1 MICVNSVNVYPSRI
15 AIKTGTWYY
24 NVHAEVC
31 PTNAT
36 CPNVTWSSSDP
47 SIAIVHPTSGY
58 IHGGRPGTATIYAT
72 ATDGSGKRGCCT
84 VTVSQRIYV
93 NSITLNTF
101 QISIQRNNNY
111 LLTAEVCP
119 SNADNKAIN
128 WCSSNTEV
136 ATVSGGRVYA
146 HKKGAAVI
154 TAAAAD
160 GSGTEAKCYVNVTE
174 NYLVVLITV
183 EPACKTLAVGES
195 VFLRETVYPNH
206 ATNKEVCWSS
216 SNEYIA
222 TVNPTSG
229 FVAAKHAGTATIY
242 ATAQDGSGKRGC
254 CQITVIPPVHVTGI
268 TLCPQEQSIRI
279 GETKQLEAVLSPA
292 NATNRSISWCSS
304 NPDVVSVGYYSGIIR
319 ALSEGTAVITATASG
334 GFQASCQIHVYAKKA
349 IIIVPGIMGTKLKL
363 NSANN
368 AFPAGTQIWPPL
380 EPEQEFDS
388 AQGYIDALKKLES
401 LACNDDGSSAYD
413 IVVDNTD
420 TYGSFETY
428 KNLYLM
434 LNNTYGADRDVLFFG
449 YDWRKPNSVSGAL
462 LAEKVNTYDE
472 VFIIAHSMGGL
483 VASHMLRNTTA
494 RCKIN
499 KLVTLGTPYLG
510 SIDTVPLLSHGEHSI
525 LNEVLKTIPSAF
537 QVPVKAFLTALLQ
550 ELAVNLPALYEL
562 LPTKQFFSLG
572 NRFYFSIQILLA
584 IENKCETFEETR
596 QWLPEAK
603 GYGLIGSFNMNLF
616 DAATASHD
624 LLWNGNTHIT
634 ANVNT
639 YYIAG
644 QGYRTLKTYTYWES
658 ISHSYIPT
666 DTGNGDGTVLYYS
679 ATMNDL
685 YPQKTFFV
693 ISEHTPLANPAV
705 NPALFEFTQSLI
717 NGGFHLP
724 DGVDEDPTDFD
735 NENTE

>member
-279 GETKQLEAVLSPA
+279 GETRQLEAVLSPA

-334 GFQASCQIHVYAKKA
+334 GFQASCTITSKLLNTLFDSTKINNIKEAFYSLLGNKKVDIPVLNLYYVHTTSECIDILINHDTIITNIANTLSMPKTFIQTILMRELWCLNLEDSVGDNLVENYFAWKDECEYWENQTLSYQAMVPYPSPPAILKTDSSTGLGQIFAQVAIKA
-349 IIIVPGIMGTKLKL
+349 YNEAIDYQYISGNKIDGDDWKACKNVWYSLKNNNEYNIQMTAL
-363 NSANN
+363 NILSCVNEFN
-368 AFPAGTQIWPPL
+368 YGHNYSSYT
-380 EPEQEFDS
+380 PEQCKQVFTRYN
-388 AQGYIDALKKLES
+388 ANQHTI
-401 LACNDDGSSAYD
+401 ND
-413 IVVDNTD
+413 
-420 TYGSFETY
+420 YGEECY
-428 KNLYLM
+428 QYYL
-434 LNNTYGADRDVLFFG
+434 
-449 YDWRKPNSVSGAL
+449 
-462 LAEKVNTYDE
+462 
-472 VFIIAHSMGGL
+472 I
-483 VASHMLRNTTA
+483 
-494 RCKIN
+494 
-499 KLVTLGTPYLG
+499 
-510 SIDTVPLLSHGEHSI
+510 
-525 LNEVLKTIPSAF
+525 F
-537 QVPVKAFLTALLQ
+537 QNFL
-550 ELAVNLPALYEL
+550 
-562 LPTKQFFSLG
+562 
-572 NRFYFSIQILLA
+572 
-584 IENKCETFEETR
+584 
-596 QWLPEAK
+596 
-603 GYGLIGSFNMNLF
+603 
-616 DAATASHD
+616 
-624 LLWNGNTHIT
+624 
-634 ANVNT
+634 
-639 YYIAG
+639 
-644 QGYRTLKTYTYWES
+644 
-658 ISHSYIPT
+658 
-666 DTGNGDGTVLYYS
+666 
-679 ATMNDL
+679 
-685 YPQKTFFV
+685 
-693 ISEHTPLANPAV
+693 
-705 NPALFEFTQSLI
+705 
-717 NGGFHLP
+717 
-724 DGVDEDPTDFD
+724 
-735 NENTE
+735 

>member
-72 ATDGSGKRGCCT
+72 ATDGSGRRGCCT

-136 ATVSGGRVYA
+136 ATVNGGRVYA

-216 SNEYIA
+216 SNEYVA
-222 TVNPTSG
+222 MVNPTSG

-334 GFQASCQIHVYAKKA
+334 GFQASCTITSKLLNTLFDSTKINNIKEAFYSLLGNKKVDIPVLNLYYVHTTSECIDILINHDTIITNIANTLSMPKTFIQTILMRELWCLNLEDSVGDNLVENYFAWKDECEYWENQTLSYQAMVPYPSPPAILKTDSSTGLGQIFAQVAIKA
-349 IIIVPGIMGTKLKL
+349 YNEAIDYQYISGNKIDGDDWKACKNVWYSLKNNNEYNIQMTAL
-363 NSANN
+363 NILSCVNEFN
-368 AFPAGTQIWPPL
+368 YGHNYSSYT
-380 EPEQEFDS
+380 PEQCKQVFTRYN
-388 AQGYIDALKKLES
+388 ANQHTI
-401 LACNDDGSSAYD
+401 ND
-413 IVVDNTD
+413 
-420 TYGSFETY
+420 YGEECY
-428 KNLYLM
+428 QYYL
-434 LNNTYGADRDVLFFG
+434 
-449 YDWRKPNSVSGAL
+449 
-462 LAEKVNTYDE
+462 
-472 VFIIAHSMGGL
+472 I
-483 VASHMLRNTTA
+483 
-494 RCKIN
+494 
-499 KLVTLGTPYLG
+499 
-510 SIDTVPLLSHGEHSI
+510 
-525 LNEVLKTIPSAF
+525 F
-537 QVPVKAFLTALLQ
+537 QNFL
-550 ELAVNLPALYEL
+550 
-562 LPTKQFFSLG
+562 
-572 NRFYFSIQILLA
+572 
-584 IENKCETFEETR
+584 
-596 QWLPEAK
+596 
-603 GYGLIGSFNMNLF
+603 
-616 DAATASHD
+616 
-624 LLWNGNTHIT
+624 
-634 ANVNT
+634 
-639 YYIAG
+639 
-644 QGYRTLKTYTYWES
+644 
-658 ISHSYIPT
+658 
-666 DTGNGDGTVLYYS
+666 
-679 ATMNDL
+679 
-685 YPQKTFFV
+685 
-693 ISEHTPLANPAV
+693 
-705 NPALFEFTQSLI
+705 
-717 NGGFHLP
+717 
-724 DGVDEDPTDFD
+724 
-735 NENTE
+735 

>member
-24 NVHAEVC
+24 NAHAEVC

-72 ATDGSGKRGCCT
+72 ATDGSGRRGCCT

-216 SNEYIA
+216 SNEYVA

-304 NPDVVSVGYYSGIIR
+304 NSDVVSVGYYSGIIE
-319 ALSEGTAVITATASG
+319 AVSEGTAVITATASG

-380 EPEQEFDS
+380 EQGQAFNSVEEYAS
-388 AQGYIDALKKLES
+388 ALGKLNS
-401 LACNDDGSSAYD
+401 LACNDDGSSAFD
-413 IVVDNTD
+413 IVVDSAD
-420 TYGSFETY
+420 SYGSFEYY

-434 LNNTYGADRDVLFFG
+434 LNNTYGANRDVLFFG
-449 YDWRKPNSVSGAL
+449 YDWRMPNSVSGAL
-462 LAEKVNTYDE
+462 LAEKVNAYDE

-483 VASHMLRNTTA
+483 VASHMLCNEEA
-494 RCKIN
+494 KGKIS
-499 KLVTLGTPYLG
+499 KFISLGTPFLG
-510 SIDTVPLLSHGEHSI
+510 SIDTVLLLLRGEHEMLNEILDEVPDIIKGAVASI
-525 LNEVLKTIPSAF
+525 LGVI
-537 QVPVKAFLTALLQ
+537 LQ
-550 ELAVNLPALYEL
+550 KLAVNIPAVYEL
-562 LPTKQFFSLG
+562 LPTQQFFSQGCRSYLIDDDEELETYAET
-572 NRFYFSIQILLA
+572 RSFLLA
-584 IENKCETFEETR
+584 YSNSILNEKLKED
-596 QWLPEAK
+596 
-603 GYGLIGSFNMNLF
+603 LF
-616 DAATASHD
+616 DAAAAEHE
-624 LLWNGNTHIT
+624 LLRVCDTHIT
-634 ANVNT
+634 ASVNT

-644 QGYRTLKTYTYWES
+644 QEINTVSGYKFDGSDFEPLENK
-658 ISHSYIPT
+658 
-666 DTGNGDGTVLYYS
+666 NGDGTVL
-679 ATMNDL
+679 T
-685 YPQKTFFV
+685 
-693 ISEHTPLANPAV
+693 
-705 NPALFEFTQSLI
+705 
-717 NGGFHLP
+717 
-724 DGVDEDPTDFD
+724 
-735 NENTE
+735 

>member
-334 GFQASCQIHVYAKKA
+334 GFQASCTITSKLLNTLFDSTKINNIKEAFYSLLGNKKVDIPVLNLYYVHTTSECIDILINHDTIITNIANTLSMPKTFIQTILMRELWCLNLEDSVGDNLVENYFAWKDECEYWENQTLSYQAMVPYPSPPAILKTDSSTGLGQIFAQVAIKA
-349 IIIVPGIMGTKLKL
+349 YNEAIDYQYISGNKIDGDDWKACKNVWYSLKNNNEYNIQMTAL
-363 NSANN
+363 NILSCVNEFN
-368 AFPAGTQIWPPL
+368 YGHNYSSYT
-380 EPEQEFDS
+380 PEQCKQVFTRYN
-388 AQGYIDALKKLES
+388 ANQHTI
-401 LACNDDGSSAYD
+401 ND
-413 IVVDNTD
+413 
-420 TYGSFETY
+420 YGEECY
-428 KNLYLM
+428 QYYL
-434 LNNTYGADRDVLFFG
+434 
-449 YDWRKPNSVSGAL
+449 
-462 LAEKVNTYDE
+462 
-472 VFIIAHSMGGL
+472 I
-483 VASHMLRNTTA
+483 
-494 RCKIN
+494 
-499 KLVTLGTPYLG
+499 
-510 SIDTVPLLSHGEHSI
+510 
-525 LNEVLKTIPSAF
+525 F
-537 QVPVKAFLTALLQ
+537 QNFL
-550 ELAVNLPALYEL
+550 
-562 LPTKQFFSLG
+562 
-572 NRFYFSIQILLA
+572 
-584 IENKCETFEETR
+584 
-596 QWLPEAK
+596 
-603 GYGLIGSFNMNLF
+603 
-616 DAATASHD
+616 
-624 LLWNGNTHIT
+624 
-634 ANVNT
+634 
-639 YYIAG
+639 
-644 QGYRTLKTYTYWES
+644 
-658 ISHSYIPT
+658 
-666 DTGNGDGTVLYYS
+666 
-679 ATMNDL
+679 
-685 YPQKTFFV
+685 
-693 ISEHTPLANPAV
+693 
-705 NPALFEFTQSLI
+705 
-717 NGGFHLP
+717 
-724 DGVDEDPTDFD
+724 
-735 NENTE
+735 

>member
-72 ATDGSGKRGCCT
+72 ATDGSGRRGCCT

-216 SNEYIA
+216 SNEYVA

-268 TLCPQEQSIRI
+268 TLCPQEQSMNV
-279 GETKQLEAVLSPA
+279 GQCKKLQATVLPA
-292 NATNRSISWCSS
+292 NATNQSVTWHSS
-304 NPDVVSVGYYSGIIR
+304 NPNVATVGTYTGQID
-319 ALSEGTAVITATASG
+319 AKLAGTTTITATSVDG
-334 GFQASCQIHVYAKKA
+334 GFQASCALTINQVLTGADVYITDENIIQTIINAKNLSDVAYDMYLSGDISCDQLVQIKQSAQYAADLARADFIVVNDQSDFAYQYFRGRNYQNGDITPFTRELFYDEENPQTGLDVMVIQRGMQA
-349 IIIVPGIMGTKLKL
+349 IGY
-363 NSANN
+363 
-368 AFPAGTQIWPPL
+368 F
-380 EPEQEFDS
+380 EPEESYKYGTYDLETHQAAKNNQVFPSDVFDNLAYREIFNASTSENRTPQWLINLQEYSRQHRLTQLAVAGKVAANIEVPIAGGGPSGIFPGRADVLRNQPGTS
-388 AQGYIDALKKLES
+388 KIWEIKHSNPNNLQLGNNQLQRYIDAARAHPQNFVTPLSRGDDFSTFYIKYTPTTCLEISSTSIKGLVFYREISTPSPAPSVVPVPIPQSQKEYEFQLKPIPLGTVVAVGVAI
-401 LACNDDGSSAYD
+401 LLIAGS
-413 IVVDNTD
+413 
-420 TYGSFETY
+420 
-428 KNLYLM
+428 
-434 LNNTYGADRDVLFFG
+434 LFF
-449 YDWRKPNSVSGAL
+449 L
-462 LAEKVNTYDE
+462 
-472 VFIIAHSMGGL
+472 F
-483 VASHMLRNTTA
+483 TTGD
-494 RCKIN
+494 
-499 KLVTLGTPYLG
+499 L
-510 SIDTVPLLSHGEHSI
+510 SPLE
-525 LNEVLKTIPSAF
+525 
-537 QVPVKAFLTALLQ
+537 
-550 ELAVNLPALYEL
+550 
-562 LPTKQFFSLG
+562 
-572 NRFYFSIQILLA
+572 
-584 IENKCETFEETR
+584 
-596 QWLPEAK
+596 
-603 GYGLIGSFNMNLF
+603 
-616 DAATASHD
+616 
-624 LLWNGNTHIT
+624 
-634 ANVNT
+634 
-639 YYIAG
+639 
-644 QGYRTLKTYTYWES
+644 
-658 ISHSYIPT
+658 
-666 DTGNGDGTVLYYS
+666 
-679 ATMNDL
+679 
-685 YPQKTFFV
+685 
-693 ISEHTPLANPAV
+693 
-705 NPALFEFTQSLI
+705 QSLRTFGQAI
-717 NGGFHLP
+717 GFA
-724 DGVDEDPTDFD
+724 
-735 NENTE
+735 

>member
-72 ATDGSGKRGCCT
+72 ATDGSGRRGCCT

-136 ATVSGGRVYA
+136 ATVNGGRVYA

-160 GSGTEAKCYVNVTE
+160 GSGTGAKCYVNVTE

-216 SNEYIA
+216 SNEYVA

-401 LACNDDGSSAYD
+401 LACNDDGSSAFD
-413 IVVDNTD
+413 IVVDSAD
-420 TYGSFETY
+420 SYGSFEYY

-472 VFIIAHSMGGL
+472 VFVIAHSMGGL
-483 VASHMLRNTTA
+483 VASHMLRNEEA
-494 RCKIN
+494 KGKIS
-499 KLVTLGTPYLG
+499 KLISLGTPFLG
-510 SIDTVPLLSHGEHSI
+510 SIDTVLLLLRGEHEMLNEILDKVPDIIKGAVASI
-525 LNEVLKTIPSAF
+525 LGII
-537 QVPVKAFLTALLQ
+537 LQ
-550 ELAVNLPALYEL
+550 KLAVNIPAIYEL
-562 LPTKQFFSLG
+562 LPTQHFFVQGCRSYLI
-572 NRFYFSIQILLA
+572 NEDEELETYAETRSFLLA
-584 IENKCETFEETR
+584 YSNWILNEKLKED
-596 QWLPEAK
+596 
-603 GYGLIGSFNMNLF
+603 LF
-616 DAATASHD
+616 DAAAATHE
-624 LLWNGNTHIT
+624 LLRVCDTHIT
-634 ANVNT
+634 ASVNT

-644 QGYRTLKTYTYWES
+644 EGHDTVSGYTFGDSNFIPSQNES
-658 ISHSYIPT
+658 
-666 DTGNGDGTVLYYS
+666 GDNTVLTYS
-679 ATMNDL
+679 ATINDL
-685 YPQKTFFV
+685 FAQKTFFV
-693 ISEHTPLANPAV
+693 MSKHIDLANPAI
-705 NPALFEFTQSLI
+705 NSALFEFIRSLI
-717 NGGFHLP
+717 NGGYSLP
-724 DGVDEDPTDFD
+724 EGV
-735 NENTE
+735 NEEPENPV

>member
-72 ATDGSGKRGCCT
+72 ATDGSGRRGCCT

-136 ATVSGGRVYA
+136 ATVNGGRVYA

-183 EPACKTLAVGES
+183 EPACKTLAIGES

-216 SNEYIA
+216 SNEYVA

-319 ALSEGTAVITATASG
+319 ALSEGTAVSTATASG
-334 GFQASCQIHVYAKKA
+334 GFTAQCTITTHYCGRENFHDVTQHSLVLQNDGYYICSKCGYKVKSPALQDKEILNTEDYYKVLCCYLSIPYSATIEKENTPICTLSYIPVNTLLSKIDDIRSQQKYAEQYDYVDINGIYKREDTEA
-349 IIIVPGIMGTKLKL
+349 NLLIVPPLSLSYNKITNGNLWFHNGLANALVNIIGGFFVPKIYQPFFIASSISNIPEAMGTFLSEL
-363 NSANN
+363 ARNAGYPEIGIILDVILFGASA
-368 AFPAGTQIWPPL
+368 
-380 EPEQEFDS
+380 
-388 AQGYIDALKKLES
+388 
-401 LACNDDGSSAYD
+401 DDTIEIGD
-413 IVVDNTD
+413 IVVYISIINGLTKLERKFVFSEEGLLKAQYHG
-420 TYGSFETY
+420 TET
-428 KNLYLM
+428 
-434 LNNTYGADRDVLFFG
+434 TI
-449 YDWRKPNSVSGAL
+449 
-462 LAEKVNTYDE
+462 
-472 VFIIAHSMGGL
+472 IIA
-483 VASHMLRNTTA
+483 
-494 RCKIN
+494 
-499 KLVTLGTPYLG
+499 
-510 SIDTVPLLSHGEHSI
+510 
-525 LNEVLKTIPSAF
+525 
-537 QVPVKAFLTALLQ
+537 
-550 ELAVNLPALYEL
+550 
-562 LPTKQFFSLG
+562 
-572 NRFYFSIQILLA
+572 
-584 IENKCETFEETR
+584 
-596 QWLPEAK
+596 
-603 GYGLIGSFNMNLF
+603 
-616 DAATASHD
+616 
-624 LLWNGNTHIT
+624 
-634 ANVNT
+634 
-639 YYIAG
+639 
-644 QGYRTLKTYTYWES
+644 
-658 ISHSYIPT
+658 
-666 DTGNGDGTVLYYS
+666 
-679 ATMNDL
+679 
-685 YPQKTFFV
+685 
-693 ISEHTPLANPAV
+693 
-705 NPALFEFTQSLI
+705 
-717 NGGFHLP
+717 
-724 DGVDEDPTDFD
+724 
-735 NENTE
+735 